1 MRVERLFKSSKVQ
14 EWKPE
19 FELLKPLEPLNFKIL
34 HQMMYAGGGSQ
45 GRQDGSKDAD
55 GGLEDELPEF
65 LLGIRVGFRVF
76 GSHDGLLWSE

>member
-1 MRVERLFKSSKVQ
+1 
-14 EWKPE
+14 
-19 FELLKPLEPLNFKIL
+19 
-34 HQMMYAGGGSQ
+34 MYAGGGSQ

-65 LLGIRVGFRVF
+65 LLGIRVRFRVF